1 MATAGMAVSTRG
13 ALAQSAKLD
22 AIARNIANLLTVGYR
37 RETVGFRANLEAATA
52 FDPRPGDLD
61 VTRRPLDLAIDGP
74 GYFTVRDLETG
85 ADLYTRAGNFNID
98 SSGRLVTAD
107 GRCQALASD
116 GRPLALDAA
125 TAGSVRV
132 AEDGTLISGDVE
144 YGQLGVVEFEDVA
157 RLARRGDN
165 LVENRGALALD
176 TAGLRAAEPAPDGA
190 ADGSAPPRQGRVGG
204 ASGSRI
210 RQGTLERSSV
220 DPALEQAELTRALR
234 ALEANLQMIR
244 IMDAALE
251 RTVNEFA
258 RPAK

>member
-1 MATAGMAVSTRG
+1 MATAGIAVSTRG
-13 ALAQSAKLD
+13 ALAQSAKID

-37 RETVGFRANLEAATA
+37 RETIGFRANLEAATA
-52 FDPRPGDLD
+52 LDSRPGELD
-61 VTRRPLDLAIDGP
+61 VTRRPLDLAIVGP

-85 ADLYTRAGNFNID
+85 AEGYTRAGNFSID

-125 TAGSVRV
+125 TAGSLRV

-157 RLARRGDN
+157 RLARRGD
-165 LVENRGALALD
+165 
-176 TAGLRAAEPAPDGA
+176 
-190 ADGSAPPRQGRVGG
+190 

-220 DPALEQAELTRALR
+220 DPALEQAEMTRALR

-244 IMDAALE
+244 IMDATLE

-258 RPAK
+258 RPLK